1 MPTSHLIPKHTE
13 HKIVAFFVGI
23 LFGMLA
29 GLTIKYPFK
38 IDQLQKYQTFC
49 GTAKIQSVK
58 IGFSGD
64 IYTITCDNEVEV
76 RIR

>member
-1 MPTSHLIPKHTE
+1 MPNKIIPKKVEHT
-13 HKIVAFFVGI
+13 IVAGLVGI
-23 LFGMLA
+23 LVGILA
-29 GLTIKYPFK
+29 ALTIKYPFD
-38 IDQLQKYQTFC
+38 ISQLQKYQTFC
-49 GTAKIQSVK
+49 GQAKIKKVK